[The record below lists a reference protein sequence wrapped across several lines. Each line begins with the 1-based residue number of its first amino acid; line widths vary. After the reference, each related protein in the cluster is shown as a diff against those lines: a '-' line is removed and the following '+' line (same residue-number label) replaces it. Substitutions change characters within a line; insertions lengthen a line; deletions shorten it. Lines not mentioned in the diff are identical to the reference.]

1 MAHSAIPTSGVIGR
15 DSDKKV
21 IVDLL
26 MQQTVDNQSGNSQ
39 SIVSVIPIVGIGG
52 LGKTTL
58 AKSVY
63 DESKDVGHFELRMW
77 VHVSVD
83 FDSHRLMAKI
93 LSSALDKKIS
103 DDELSVVQLQDKLR
117 AALKDKRFFL
127 VLDDVWNEDRLKWTD
142 LRDVLIEG
150 AKLGSEENQHSHL
163 FEIGKKIVEKCGGL
177 PLVVK
182 TLGSQLYSKT
192 DEREWKLV
200 RDSELWEL
208 EREGEGHI
216 LPALRL
222 SYSQLPSYLKPCL
235 AYCAYLRK
243 GEYIFSSRELI
254 LCWMAHGILQ
264 SRDHENLEMEDI
276 GEQYFKDIGE
286 QYFKELCARSFF
298 ENVQLVDEFDPYY
311 KFSIHDLIYDL
322 VRSIE
327 QDCSNLF
334 SLPRETSYLAALR
347 VLILGNC
354 KQLDLVNQHDQGIS
368 LRLEKLSLSDLPQI
382 TKLPEWLQGAANTLQ
397 DLDIENCSNLEG
409 MDRLT
414 ALRDL
419 KIKDCTELQRRCK
432 RDTGEDWPKIAHI
445 PNLSIF

>member
-103 DDELSVVQLQDKLR
+103 DDELSVVQLQDKV
-117 AALKDKRFFL
+117 AHKSNITQKAFP
-127 VLDDVWNEDRLKWTD
+127 
-142 LRDVLIEG
+142 
-150 AKLGSEENQHSHL
+150 
-163 FEIGKKIVEKCGGL
+163 FEQ
-177 PLVVK
+177 
-182 TLGSQLYSKT
+182 SQML
-192 DEREWKLV
+192 
-200 RDSELWEL
+200 
-208 EREGEGHI
+208 
-216 LPALRL
+216 
-222 SYSQLPSYLKPCL
+222 
-235 AYCAYLRK
+235 
-243 GEYIFSSRELI
+243 
-254 LCWMAHGILQ
+254 
-264 SRDHENLEMEDI
+264 
-276 GEQYFKDIGE
+276 
-286 QYFKELCARSFF
+286 
-298 ENVQLVDEFDPYY
+298 
-311 KFSIHDLIYDL
+311 
-322 VRSIE
+322 
-327 QDCSNLF
+327 
-334 SLPRETSYLAALR
+334 SLP
-347 VLILGNC
+347 
-354 KQLDLVNQHDQGIS
+354 
-368 LRLEKLSLSDLPQI
+368 
-382 TKLPEWLQGAANTLQ
+382 
-397 DLDIENCSNLEG
+397 EG